1 MVSKVATMNIF
12 KSILIWITGICY
24 VAIFFPVTF
33 IIWLVTLP
41 FDKNRSVIHW
51 ILVWQS
57 VLLCRLMPVWKL
69 RIEGREK
76 LIRGNTY
83 IIISNHQSLIDI
95 LIINCLRYRFRWIS
109 KAENTKLPV
118 LGWYL
123 RMADY
128 ITVDR
133 KDDESKAEMLEKSLK
148 CLKSKTSIMIFPEGT
163 RSSGPEPGFFKRGA
177 FQLALDANVPVLPV
191 VIDGTGDILPKHGLI
206 FKGSHKINM
215 HVLDPVFPADFGT
228 GNPEELALKFK
239 AVIVN
244 GLTELRSN
252 TEMI

>member
-1 MVSKVATMNIF
+1 MESKAVTMNIF

-33 IIWLVTLP
+33 FIWLITLA
-41 FDKNRSVIHW
+41 FDKKRSVIHW

-57 VLLCRLMPVWKL
+57 VLLCRLMPVWML
-69 RIEGREK
+69 RIKGREK
-76 LIRGNTY
+76 LTPGTTY
-83 IIISNHQSLIDI
+83 VIISNHQSLIDI
-95 LIINCLRYRFRWIS
+95 LIINCLRFRFRWIS
-109 KAENTKLPV
+109 KTENTNLPV

-133 KDDESKAEMLEKSLK
+133 KDDLSKAEMLEKSLQ
-148 CLKSKTSIMIFPEGT
+148 CLKNKTSIMIFPEGT
-163 RSSGPEPGFFKRGA
+163 RSTGSEPGFFKRGA
-177 FQLALDANVPVLPV
+177 FQLAIDANVPVLPV
-191 VIDGTGDILPKHGLI
+191 IIDGTGEILPKHGLI
-206 FKGSHKINM
+206 FKGFHKINM
-215 HVLDPVFPADFGT
+215 HVLDPVFPVDFGT

-239 AVIVN
+239 AIIVK
-244 GLTELRSN
+244 GLGELRSK